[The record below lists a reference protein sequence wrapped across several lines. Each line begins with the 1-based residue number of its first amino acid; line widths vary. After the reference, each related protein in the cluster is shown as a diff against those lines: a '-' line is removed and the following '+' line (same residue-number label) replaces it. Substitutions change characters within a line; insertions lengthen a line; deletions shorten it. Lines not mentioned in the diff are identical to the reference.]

1 VPHGAVTCLRLDH
14 TLPYAWPEL
23 LAFLGARA
31 IPGVEAVEGGRY
43 LRTIA
48 LDGTA
53 GWVAVEPGKDG
64 AYLTAEVHLAQRVVW
79 PVPGTPAIPAQVG
92 IEARIEII
100 QARLRRIFDLDA
112 DVAEIER
119 RLSCDP
125 HLRPLVEA
133 RPGLRVPGTWDPFE
147 LAVRAILGQQVSVPA
162 ARTLAGRFATTQGWL
177 LDPPPPPGVPGTVFP
192 SAADVRPDELVR
204 LGVTRPRA
212 AALASLARKVAA
224 EPDVLASGAD
234 LDSTVARLT
243 ALPGVGPWTAHYIA
257 MRALREPDAF
267 PRGDLGL
274 LRALEEG
281 GHRPSPAELLRRAEA
296 WRPYRAYAALHLWS
310 AGTPPRLS
318 ENRR

>member
-1 VPHGAVTCLRLDH
+1 
-14 TLPYAWPEL
+14 
-23 LAFLGARA
+23 
-31 IPGVEAVEGGRY
+31 
-43 LRTIA
+43 
-48 LDGTA
+48 
-53 GWVAVEPGKDG
+53 
-64 AYLTAEVHLAQRVVW
+64 
-79 PVPGTPAIPAQVG
+79 VPGTPARAG
-92 IEARIEII
+92 IEARIEIVR
-100 QARLRRIFDLDA
+100 ARLRRIFDLDA
-112 DVAEIER
+112 DVAGIER
-119 RLSCDP
+119 RLSCDS

-162 ARTLAGRFATTQGWL
+162 ARTLAGRFAATHGRL

-224 EPDVLASGAD
+224 DPDVLATGSD

-243 ALPGVGPWTAHYIA
+243 ALPGVGPWTAQYIA

-267 PRGDLGL
+267 PHGDLGL

-310 AGTPPRLS
+310 AAAPPGFSR
-318 ENRR
+318 NKR